1 MKDQNLEPGA
11 SNLAFDHDLDSTI
24 LAGLG
29 GFEGLHSLLQ
39 LEPGEKFYLMYN
51 NSFILDACLQGR
63 PVSYERLDVDLSTCY
78 HGDGLGV
85 AVGIAEYAPDINLTA
100 CRVQNRNLSENGN
113 RSSIFQP

>member
-1 MKDQNLEPGA
+1 M
-11 SNLAFDHDLDSTI
+11 FD
-24 LAGLG
+24 
-29 GFEGLHSLLQ
+29 
-39 LEPGEKFYLMYN
+39 
-51 NSFILDACLQGR
+51 GR

-113 RSSIFQP
+113 RSSISLRIESK